1 MKKKSIKPKAINTRE
16 MLRRVIAVLDL
27 IKSLNYPSMDKLV
40 DELDRRELSHDRRT
54 VFRDLQCLRDSLNW
68 PIFYD
73 AEKRGY
79 YVDME
84 KGKEAGFDPHVL
96 DPKTLAAMLPQ
107 ETIRPRASTL
117 PAGESLAEIQKW
129 AKSKLKAWEPLTAQP
144 PTLRMGIFYRGC
156 QILEGLL
163 AQCVSILTVS
173 RVETDD
179 LEAYGRFEEQ
189 VALLRQANE
198 EISTTI
204 KARLP
209 GSLKGMLLL
218 SAPDLALLEKLEHF
232 RQQLSNPA
240 RSSFK
245 QQLED
250 VPKLLEQFLPALKD
264 FIDSDFMK
272 TCAVIEPQ
280 KQALRGD

>member
-1 MKKKSIKPKAINTRE
+1 MKKSLTKPQAINTRA
-16 MLRRVIAVLDL
+16 MLVRIVAVLDL
-27 IKSLNYPSMDKLV
+27 VKSMKYPSMDKLV
-40 DELDRRELSHDRRT
+40 DELDVREFRHDRRT

-73 AEKRGY
+73 TKKRGY
-79 YVDME
+79 YIDVE
-84 KGKEAGFDPHVL
+84 EGRKAGFDPHVL

-107 ETIRPRASTL
+107 EKMPPRTSTL

-129 AKSKLKAWEPLTAQP
+129 AKSKLKAWEPLKAQP

-163 AQCVSILTVS
+163 AQCVSILTGS

-179 LEAYGRFEEQ
+179 LEAHGRFEEQ

-198 EISTTI
+198 EITNII
-204 KARLP
+204 KERLP
-209 GSLKGMLLL
+209 GSLKGKRLL
-218 SAPDLALLEKLEHF
+218 SASDLALLEKLEHF
-232 RQQLSNPA
+232 RQQLLKPA

-245 QQLED
+245 QQLEG

-272 TCAVIEPQ
+272 TCAAIEPQ
-280 KQALRGD
+280 KQVLRGD